1 MRAGLPQRP
10 QAFDVAVLADIIMIA
25 GAGKAAAKVVGGKVM
40 LRVATVGTGGGAVDD
55 DKVDGSH
62 DGNRIKAPR
71 RRVKTD
77 KRNLYFDTPASK
89 GRLVPGLYGKAGGIG
104 HGMGADSPEQGRCQG
119 DDYLQ
124 DIIPDRRFLFHKI
137 QSLGCWILVR
147 SYSPPR
153 PERGTRGLSQRVLVL
168 VAVRAA
174 AGVPAV
180 GVPAAGAGV
189 FGLVEGEQH
198 VGGALGLRVAAVHK
212 AEALVRRETDVHPAD
227 VTNGTFLSKLH
238 ARAAEGHVESTQ
250 LVQPHLVAVGQV
262 TLDLLHQRLD
272 DVLHVAAGHGTVL
285 LDVGGQHI
293 DINGAASLGFLTEI
307 IQQRGLLV
315 THDSSAPEALYD
327 YVHNFVMLRVR
338 LKKYQIK
345 KVGKRRD
352 KGAWINDYSF
362 S

>member
-1 MRAGLPQRP
+1 MRAGLPQRT

-174 AGVPAV
+174 AG
-180 GVPAAGAGV
+180 AGV

-198 VGGALGLRVAAVHK
+198 VGGALGLRVAAVYQ

-238 ARAAEGHVESTQ
+238 ARAAEGHVESPQ

-262 TLDLLHQRLD
+262 TLDLLHQHLD

-338 LKKYQIK
+338 LKKISNQK
-345 KVGKRRD
+345 SGKEE
-352 KGAWINDYSF
+352 G
-362 S
+362 